1 MEQSV
6 RLAVPAAPGAFSRTA
21 LASLQGLTK
30 ATADAGI
37 APPDPTGDAGARQV
51 MDGNAMVIVSGPDG
65 RIREVSEKFLHATG
79 YRREELL
86 GMIAERLYADEGGVL
101 CAEIRETTGQGR
113 IWSGAPQVRAANGHL
128 LGTRCVIVPVLDPD
142 GRSRRN
148 VALHLELTGARLT
161 QMEHMIASAFNKM
174 REAVYV
180 VDPATQYLCF
190 MNDFALHE
198 QGWCLGEIG
207 TRTMADTDYHAEK
220 QVIDDLFRMVES
232 DGKGSALFQSDHG
245 ARTCE
250 AQAYAITT
258 ETGHH
263 RILLLLR
270 DISLQAKAERDR
282 KELLAVITHELRT
295 PLTSIKGA
303 LELLKAGAVGALS
316 EQANSLVTIAAN
328 NSERMLGL
336 IRDILDMEEIGQD
349 SFEIESEPVD
359 LSALVRNAIEAH
371 RGYGAHLG
379 VSFIDGGTTPGVF
392 VLAEPVRLAQVLSNL
407 LSNAAK
413 VTAPG
418 GTIEIWASREAGCG
432 VIYVR
437 DHGPGIPLQLRD
449 KLFSRFT
456 KSEAPNR
463 SRVSGSGLGLSIVK
477 TIVEKLDGEISFST
491 ETGKGTTFRVALPSL

>member
-1 MEQSV
+1 MN
-6 RLAVPAAPGAFSRTA
+6 
-21 LASLQGLTK
+21 
-30 ATADAGI
+30 
-37 APPDPTGDAGARQV
+37 
-51 MDGNAMVIVSGPDG
+51 GNAMVIVSGPDG
-65 RIREVSEKFLHATG
+65 RICEVSEKFLHATG
-79 YRREELL
+79 YDRDVLL
-86 GMIAERLYADEGGVL
+86 GMTAEHLYADEDGRL
-101 CAEIRETTGQGR
+101 HAEIRETTGRGR
-113 IWSGAPQVRAANGHL
+113 IWSGAPEVRAADGRL
-128 LGTRCVIVPVLDPD
+128 LGTRCVIIPVREPD
-142 GRSRRN
+142 GRGRRN
-148 VALHLELTGARLT
+148 VAMHLEVTGARLT

-180 VDPATQYLCF
+180 VDAATQHLCF
-190 MNDFALHE
+190 MNDFALEE

-207 TRTMADTDYHAEK
+207 ARTMSDTNYMAGQE
-220 QVIDDLFRMVES
+220 VIDELFRMVET
-232 DGKGSALFQSDHG
+232 DGKGSALFQSDDG

-250 AQAYAITT
+250 AQAYAIST
-258 ETGHH
+258 ETGEP
-263 RILLLLR
+263 RILLILR
-270 DISLQAKAERDR
+270 DISQQAKAERDR

-316 EQANSLVTIAAN
+316 DQANSLVTIAAN

-349 SFEIESEPVD
+349 SFEMESEPVD
-359 LSALVRNAIEAH
+359 LSALVLNAIESH

-379 VSFIDGGTTPGVF
+379 VSFVDGGTMPGVIAQ
-392 VLAEPVRLAQVLSNL
+392 AEPVRLAQVLSNL

-418 GTIEIWASREAGCG
+418 GTIEIWASREQGCG

-477 TIVEKLDGEISFST
+477 TIVEKLDGEITFVT
-491 ETGKGTTFRVALPSL
+491 ETGKGTSFRVALPL

>member
-1 MEQSV
+1 M
-6 RLAVPAAPGAFSRTA
+6 
-21 LASLQGLTK
+21 
-30 ATADAGI
+30 
-37 APPDPTGDAGARQV
+37 

-65 RIREVSEKFLHATG
+65 RICEVSERFLHAVG
-79 YRREELL
+79 YPSAALI
-86 GMIAERLYADEGGVL
+86 GMAAERVYVDEDGRL
-101 CAEIRETTGQGR
+101 HDEIRETTGRGR
-113 IWSGAPQVRAANGHL
+113 IWSGAPQLRAADGRL
-128 LGTRCVIVPVLDPD
+128 LATRCVIIPVRDPD
-142 GRSRRN
+142 GRNRRN
-148 VALHLELTGARLT
+148 VAIHLEVTGTRLT
-161 QMEHMIASAFNKM
+161 QMEHMIASAFNMM

-180 VDPATQYLCF
+180 VDAATQTLCF
-190 MNDFALHE
+190 MNDFAVQE

-207 TRTMADTDYHAEK
+207 TRTMSDTNYMAE
-220 QVIDDLFRMVES
+220 QEVIDALFRMVES
-232 DGKGSALFQSDHG
+232 DGKGSALFQSEHG

-258 ETGHH
+258 ETGEH
-263 RILLLLR
+263 RILLILR
-270 DISLQAKAERDR
+270 DISQQAKAERDR
-282 KELLAVITHELRT
+282 KELLSVITHELRT

-316 EQANSLVTIAAN
+316 EQAHSLITIAAN

-349 SFEIESEPVD
+349 SFEMESEPVD

-379 VSFIDGGTTPGVF
+379 VSFVDGGTMPDVIAR
-392 VLAEPVRLAQVLSNL
+392 AEPVRLAQVLSNL

-418 GTIEIWASREAGCG
+418 GTIEIWARREQGCG

-477 TIVEKLDGEISFST
+477 TIIDKLDGEITFST
-491 ETGKGTTFRVALPSL
+491 ETGKGTTFRVALPL